1 MYLCIQSESAESNA
15 KKITASTEMWFDFQL
30 WSQNKF
36 KKKCAFAW
44 LMYRIFYCDDIY
56 SQPVLSTKAHP
67 YGFCNFASIE
77 IWCRYRPKPASD
89 CVG

>member
-36 KKKCAFAW
+36 KKMRVC
-44 LMYRIFYCDDIY
+44 LVD
-56 SQPVLSTKAHP
+56 V
-67 YGFCNFASIE
+67 
-77 IWCRYRPKPASD
+77 
-89 CVG
+89 